1 MEELTSEFFIVIG
14 FSAYLICAMIYAIIN
29 MTERYIADE
38 TRYKSMYMLEKYL
51 KYGSVVLMTD
61 TKEAMEET
69 NNAVFVKNERWF
81 WRVLNDFNG
90 VASRWF
96 DDKTVKANIN
106 VEVDFSGRKH
116 FKYYF
121 EGFVNTDNTETCV
134 YDGVK

>member
-1 MEELTSEFFIVIG
+1 MEEPTSEFFIAIG
-14 FSAYLICAMIYAIIN
+14 FSAYLIVAMIYAIIN
-29 MTERYIADE
+29 MTQRYIADE
-38 TRYKSMYMLEKYL
+38 TRYESMNMLEKYL
-51 KYGSVVLMTD
+51 KYGSVVLMTY
-61 TKEAMEET
+61 TEEAMEET

-106 VEVDFSGRKH
+106 AEVDCFGKKQ

-121 EGFVNTDNTETCV
+121 ESIEVDREN
-134 YDGVK
+134 